1 MSLTYLSILPSLYR
15 IFRDRL
21 FCRSILLLLAS
32 VALLPASSFGQF
44 KFREPPNR
52 QTPDALSGYD
62 EQRIWLDFLSA
73 RYLGKFSLNGTLKYR
88 PARKA
93 STSYDFQLKGNWNS
107 KEQLSEL
114 KLSRLNEP
122 SFEKTVTIRDGE
134 VFVLEKNGELIDE
147 VPLKDDALTI
157 PLTKGLPFTW
167 TDLLMPYLKW
177 KNVTYLGPDRYL
189 GRPAHRFVLTNEDT
203 IDTASKVIVTLD
215 EDYAVLLK
223 SDVLDKDDNVL
234 KRIRVGGFKQ
244 FNDEWMFSELYWE
257 QRQSRESVR
266 LKVSDFILNP

>member
-1 MSLTYLSILPSLYR
+1 M
-15 IFRDRL
+15 
-21 FCRSILLLLAS
+21 
-32 VALLPASSFGQF
+32 
-44 KFREPPNR
+44 
-52 QTPDALSGYD
+52 
-62 EQRIWLDFLSA
+62 DFISA
-73 RYLGKFSLNGTLKYR
+73 RYLGKFSMDGTLKYR

-107 KEQLSEL
+107 REQLSEL
-114 KLSRLNEP
+114 KLSRFNAS

-134 VFVLEKNGELIDE
+134 VFVLVKNGELTDE
-147 VPLKDDALTI
+147 LLLEDDALNV
-157 PLTKGLPFTW
+157 PLVDNLPFTW

-189 GRPAHRFVLTNEDT
+189 GRPAHRFALTNEDKDE
-203 IDTASKVIVTLD
+203 ISSKVIVTLD

-223 SDVLDKDDNVL
+223 SDVLDKDDKVL

-257 QRQSRESVR
+257 QRQTRESVR
-266 LKVSDFILNP
+266 LKVSDFILIP